1 MVNIAVFGAS
11 GMIGSRVVDEALSR
25 GHTVT
30 GLARDRTRLPHTE
43 GERLTAA
50 TADVLDPGDVTAAA
64 RGQDVLVSAVGGG
77 DGTGHRTLIEPSA
90 RTIVEALRR
99 LGDPPRFIM
108 VGGAGSLETALGKQ
122 VWDTP
127 GLPDDVLAIMHA
139 HGDALEFLQGVT
151 DISWTNLSPPAVIEP
166 GERTGTYRTDT
177 HRLVADAQ
185 GNSRI
190 TAEDYAVAL
199 VDEIESPKHLGE
211 RFTVGE

>member
-1 MVNIAVFGAS
+1 MANIAVFGAS
-11 GMIGSRVVDEALSR
+11 GMIGSRIVDEALAR

-30 GLARDRTRLPHTE
+30 ALARDRTRLPHE
-43 GERLTAA
+43 GERLRVA

-64 RGQDVLVSAVGGG
+64 RGHDVLVSAVGGG
-77 DGTGHRTLIEPSA
+77 DGAGHRKLIEPSA
-90 RTIVEALRR
+90 RTIVEALRHLEDR
-99 LGDPPRFIM
+99 PRFIM
-108 VGGAGSLETALGKQ
+108 VGGAGSLETPEGRL

-127 GLPDDVLAIMHA
+127 GLPEDILATMHA
-139 HGDALEFLQGVT
+139 HGEALEFLRSVT
-151 DISWTNLSPPAVIEP
+151 EVEWTNISPPAVIEP

-190 TAEDYAVAL
+190 SAEDYAAAL
-199 VDEIESPKHLGE
+199 VDEIESPRHLGE